1 MVKMPPTKSNLIII
15 SIVRSNAVECETPKQ
30 GPPSQTATPSHRL
43 VIGVWGP
50 PVR

>member
-15 SIVRSNAVECETPKQ
+15 SIVRSNAVDT
-30 GPPSQTATPSHRL
+30 QTRAAVPDGDPSHRL